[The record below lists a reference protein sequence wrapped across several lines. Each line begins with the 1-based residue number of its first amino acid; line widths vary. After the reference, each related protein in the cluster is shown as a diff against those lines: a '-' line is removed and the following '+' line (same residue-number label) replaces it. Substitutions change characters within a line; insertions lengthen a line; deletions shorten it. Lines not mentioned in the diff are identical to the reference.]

1 MRNAAKHHGRPMI
14 VIAMIAAAITQA
26 SAAARPPKIS
36 HRMLSRNDSGDMAR
50 DLLPIARPGKP
61 MGTGS
66 KHPGAMQVLGPD
78 MSPPQSRTL
87 FELVCEQA
95 ERFPERV
102 AVICGERV
110 ATYRALADA
119 A

>member
-50 DLLPIARPGKP
+50 DLLPFGRSGQAYESGERMP
-61 MGTGS
+61 MRG
-66 KHPGAMQVLGPD
+66 
-78 MSPPQSRTL
+78 R
-87 FELVCEQA
+87 
-95 ERFPERV
+95 RFP
-102 AVICGERV
+102 AVRRPHPNAGKRLPRIGIRSPLSY
-110 ATYRALADA
+110 A
-119 A
+119 